1 MSIIHPNFLIVTDA
15 RCRSLDKLKRQIK
28 EAKEKKKMEKLLA
41 QQSKDSSGTDQ
52 QPGVAVEEDD
62 LFTVKSSSTGMGV
75 SDDQR
80 QQDSPTAHPVLVKE
94 KKKVKPLKIRAD
106 GRPAKL
112 ISSSSSS
119 SGTAKKISFDDE
131 GNPCD
136 AQSMEL
142 VHLQPVAGIS
152 IDRDRIAAHT
162 LQVMERIE
170 QTREADALREKK
182 RVRDKRLSF
191 KQAIK
196 GSAKPSDGP
205 AILWNPDEDSLDAA
219 ADDHQSEAS
228 DTVMDSHESIH
239 TRSQSNV
246 DIVVD
251 KCDKVF
257 RKRQLSNQDADSQ
270 PHEKLSRRKKIQKA
284 MQLQHHHSVDD
295 FSDDE
300 YRLDV
305 DDIRAQEVLA
315 LKLINR

>member
-1 MSIIHPNFLIVTDA
+1 MTIIHPHFVIVTDVW
-15 RCRSLDKLKRQIK
+15 RRSLDKLKRQIK

-41 QQSKDSSGTDQ
+41 QQSKDNSGTDQ
-52 QPGVAVEEDD
+52 QSGVAVEEDD
-62 LFTVKSSSTGMGV
+62 LFTVKSSSTGMAV
-75 SDDQR
+75 SDDQQ
-80 QQDSPTAHPVLVKE
+80 QQDSSTAHPASVKE

-112 ISSSSSS
+112 INSN
-119 SGTAKKISFDDE
+119 GTAKKISFDDE

-136 AQSMEL
+136 AQSIEL

-205 AILWNPDEDSLDAA
+205 TTLWNPDEDSLDAA
-219 ADDHQSEAS
+219 ADDHQSEVS
-228 DTVMDSHESIH
+228 DVVMDSHESIH
-239 TRSQSNV
+239 TRSQSDV

-251 KCDKVF
+251 KSDKVL
-257 RKRQLSNQDADSQ
+257 RKRQLSEQDVDSQ
-270 PHEKLSRRKKIQKA
+270 PFEKQSRKKKIKKA
-284 MQLQHHHSVDD
+284 VQHHHHSVDD
-295 FSDDE
+295 FSDDD
-300 YRLDV
+300 YHLDV
-305 DDIRAQEVLA
+305 DDIRAQEELA

>member
-1 MSIIHPNFLIVTDA
+1 
-15 RCRSLDKLKRQIK
+15 
-28 EAKEKKKMEKLLA
+28 MEKLLA
-41 QQSKDSSGTDQ
+41 QQSKDNSGTDQ
-52 QPGVAVEEDD
+52 QSGVAVEEDD
-62 LFTVKSSSTGMGV
+62 LFTVKSSSTGMAV
-75 SDDQR
+75 SDDQQ
-80 QQDSPTAHPVLVKE
+80 QQDSSTAHPASVKE

-112 ISSSSSS
+112 ISSS
-119 SGTAKKISFDDE
+119 GTAKKISFDDE

-136 AQSMEL
+136 AQSIEL

-205 AILWNPDEDSLDAA
+205 ATLWNPDEDSLDVA
-219 ADDHQSEAS
+219 ADDHQSEVS
-228 DTVMDSHESIH
+228 DAVMDSHESIH
-239 TRSQSNV
+239 TRSQSDV

-251 KCDKVF
+251 KSDKVL
-257 RKRQLSNQDADSQ
+257 RKRQLSEQDADSQ
-270 PHEKLSRRKKIQKA
+270 PFEKQSRKKKIKKV
-284 MQLQHHHSVDD
+284 MQQHHHHHHSVDD
-295 FSDDE
+295 FSDDD
-300 YRLDV
+300 YHLDV

>member
-1 MSIIHPNFLIVTDA
+1 MSIFHPHFHIVTDVW
-15 RCRSLDKLKRQIK
+15 RRSLDKLKRQIK

-41 QQSKDSSGTDQ
+41 QQSKDNSGTDQ
-52 QPGVAVEEDD
+52 QSGVAVEEDD
-62 LFTVKSSSTGMGV
+62 LFTVKSSSTGMAV
-75 SDDQR
+75 SDDHQQ
-80 QQDSPTAHPVLVKE
+80 QQDSSTAHPVSVKE

-112 ISSSSSS
+112 INS

-136 AQSMEL
+136 AKSIEL

-205 AILWNPDEDSLDAA
+205 ATLWNPDEDAA
-219 ADDHQSEAS
+219 ADDQQSEAS
-228 DTVMDSHESIH
+228 DKVMDSHESIH
-239 TRSQSNV
+239 TRSQSDV

-251 KCDKVF
+251 KSDKVL
-257 RKRQLSNQDADSQ
+257 RKRQLSEQDADSQ
-270 PHEKLSRRKKIQKA
+270 PFEKQSRKKKIKKA
-284 MQLQHHHSVDD
+284 VQHHHHSVDD
-295 FSDDE
+295 FSDDD
-300 YRLDV
+300 YHLDV

>member
-1 MSIIHPNFLIVTDA
+1 MTIIHPHFVIVTDVW
-15 RCRSLDKLKRQIK
+15 RRSLDKLKRQIK

-41 QQSKDSSGTDQ
+41 QQSKDNSGTDQ
-52 QPGVAVEEDD
+52 QSGVAVEEDD
-62 LFTVKSSSTGMGV
+62 LFTVKSSSTGMAV
-75 SDDQR
+75 SDDHQQ
-80 QQDSPTAHPVLVKE
+80 QQDSSTAHPASVKE

-112 ISSSSSS
+112 INSN
-119 SGTAKKISFDDE
+119 GTAKKISFDDE

-136 AQSMEL
+136 AQSIEL

-205 AILWNPDEDSLDAA
+205 ATLWNPDEDSLDAA
-219 ADDHQSEAS
+219 ADDHQSEVS
-228 DTVMDSHESIH
+228 DVVMDSHESIH
-239 TRSQSNV
+239 TRSQSDV

-251 KCDKVF
+251 KSDKVL
-257 RKRQLSNQDADSQ
+257 RKRQLSEQDVDSQ
-270 PHEKLSRRKKIQKA
+270 PFEKQSRKKKIKKA
-284 MQLQHHHSVDD
+284 VQHHHHSVDD
-295 FSDDE
+295 FSDDD
-300 YRLDV
+300 YHLDV
-305 DDIRAQEVLA
+305 DDIRAQEELA